1 MGEYSL
7 LDYRFYLD
15 IITSILF
22 VILCIDCLKNRFPK
36 MNKTRK
42 LIILPFVI
50 IIMLYNIYRIFGIL
64 FGL

>member
-22 VILCIDCLKNRFPK
+22 VILCIDHLKNRFPK
-36 MNKTRK
+36 MNKTA
-42 LIILPFVI
+42 IY
-50 IIMLYNIYRIFGIL
+50 YNHNALQHI
-64 FGL
+64 

>member
-22 VILCIDCLKNRFPK
+22 VILCIDCLKKPIPQNEQDCH
-36 MNKTRK
+36 
-42 LIILPFVI
+42 LL
-50 IIMLYNIYRIFGIL
+50 
-64 FGL
+64 